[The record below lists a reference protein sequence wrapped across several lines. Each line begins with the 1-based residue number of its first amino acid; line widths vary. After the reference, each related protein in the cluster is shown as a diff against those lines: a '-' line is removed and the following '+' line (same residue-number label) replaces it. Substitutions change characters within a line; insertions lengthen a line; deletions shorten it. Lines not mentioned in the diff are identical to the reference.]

1 METKVYTRHRT
12 GRFQRFSRNI
22 RAAYRYE
29 IFAGWLL
36 TYCRG
41 ENASFHLPAYT
52 AFNQSKLRKFDAL
65 VQGSDG
71 IIVILRFVAVVFVLL
86 ALESGETG
94 LAALF
99 DPAEEVLIGRIQR
112 LQ

>member
-1 METKVYTRHRT
+1 M
-12 GRFQRFSRNI
+12 
-22 RAAYRYE
+22 
-29 IFAGWLL
+29 

-41 ENASFHLPAYT
+41 ENASFHLLAHT
-52 AFNQSKLRKFDAL
+52 AFYQSELRKFYAL
-65 VQGSDG
+65 VQDSD
-71 IIVILRFVAVVFVLL
+71 VFSDLLRFVAAVFVLL